1 MYLERGKVWTTA
13 RSLTKLQPH
22 HPLCRPPPFLSTC
35 SGPPPTLEE
44 ASRRIPSASLV
55 QGRRSNSN
63 SNPYQSFNSNSNS
76 VSAEAGAGASLSG
89 RLDAAVAELAA
100 VTADPELS
108 VHARG
113 FEVHSVRE
121 DAAVRLHDLGQ
132 RLRRELA
139 GAEERR
145 LQVCT

>member
-1 MYLERGKVWTTA
+1 M
-13 RSLTKLQPH
+13 
-22 HPLCRPPPFLSTC
+22 
-35 SGPPPTLEE
+35 
-44 ASRRIPSASLV
+44 

-132 RLRRELA
+132 RLRRELQ

-145 LQVCT
+145 LQVRVLMCRLCSLLNLLKSLGFVWGVWGLLRCTA